1 MPMFSVIIPI
11 YNTKKHLHQCI
22 KSVLNQKYK
31 DFEIVLVNDCSTDGS
46 LDVCNSYKNNKQ
58 IKTIHNQK
66 NYGAGLSR
74 NKGIDVASGTYLIFL
89 DSDDYLYQGCFQGLE
104 KLIKKNKDKDVIIAR
119 FFSEQPPYSNNYLF
133 KKNFS
138 KSKNSNELIAHINK
152 INYQAN
158 VCWHYIIKRK
168 LVTKNKLKFIDAKLS
183 EDHEF
188 VTRMLCLMTSFALYK
203 GKYYY
208 HREEPGSLS
217 RSIDLK
223 TTKSY
228 LLVLSELYKFNNKAN
243 WSKEKKKF
251 IQLQIKNVIGKFSF
265 RLVLHNNK
273 EINKLKSFLNTFNRN
288 LSFLTKGRKNL
299 NNLLLYKKK
308 VINKIL
314 KNFNLVNLNKNKI
327 FVYCASVFGIATF
340 HILKKKKYDVV
351 SLFDDNEL
359 LQSKKI
365 QGIPVRSS
373 SILLKKSKKKISNIT
388 VIVCAQ
394 ILSNFNDI
402 SNKLLKYGIRKKKI
416 IYTKF

>member
-1 MPMFSVIIPI
+1 ME
-11 YNTKKHLHQCI
+11 YQYHL
-22 KSVLNQKYK
+22 
-31 DFEIVLVNDCSTDGS
+31 
-46 LDVCNSYKNNKQ
+46 
-58 IKTIHNQK
+58 
-66 NYGAGLSR
+66 
-74 NKGIDVASGTYLIFL
+74 
-89 DSDDYLYQGCFQGLE
+89 
-104 KLIKKNKDKDVIIAR
+104 
-119 FFSEQPPYSNNYLF
+119 
-133 KKNFS
+133 
-138 KSKNSNELIAHINK
+138 
-152 INYQAN
+152 
-158 VCWHYIIKRK
+158 
-168 LVTKNKLKFIDAKLS
+168 
-183 EDHEF
+183 
-188 VTRMLCLMTSFALYK
+188 
-203 GKYYY
+203 
-208 HREEPGSLS
+208 
-217 RSIDLK
+217 DLK

-273 EINKLKSFLNTFNRN
+273 EINKLKLFLNTFNKN

-308 VINKIL
+308 VIDKIL